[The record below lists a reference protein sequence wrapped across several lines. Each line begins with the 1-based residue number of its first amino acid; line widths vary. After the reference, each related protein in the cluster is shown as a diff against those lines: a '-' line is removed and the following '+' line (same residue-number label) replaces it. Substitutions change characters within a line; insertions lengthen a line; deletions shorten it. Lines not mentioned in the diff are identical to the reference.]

1 MPAMQSRHL
10 EFTYIACGPFSQKKK
25 KNTKIFKKKRLKVYF
40 SKRFAQI
47 LFLA

>member
-1 MPAMQSRHL
+1 MPAMQSRQL
-10 EFTYIACGPFSQKKK
+10 EFTYSACGPFSDKK

-47 LFLA
+47 LLLA